1 MTLLILGLA
10 LWSAVHLIPSLGAPF
25 KAVMVAR
32 LGNAAWRGLFSLLI
46 VLSIVLMVLGWRS
59 ALPVAIYA
67 PPAPRLLAVGTML
80 VALVL
85 FFSGRLPTD
94 IKRWLRHPQL
104 TGVILWALAHLA
116 VNGDQRSL
124 VLFGGLGLWAFV
136 EIVAIN
142 RRDGARIR
150 PAPVGLLRSSVPL
163 VIGVVAWV
171 LLARFHPWLSGVVIM
186 PGGQ

>member
-1 MTLLILGLA
+1 MALLVLGIA
-10 LWSAVHLIPSLGAPF
+10 LWCAVHLTPSLGAPF
-25 KAVMVAR
+25 KAVVVTR
-32 LGNAAWRGLFSLLI
+32 LGNTAWRGLFSLLL
-46 VLSIVLMVLGWRS
+46 VLSVVLMVLGWRS

-67 PPAPRLLAVGTML
+67 PPAPPLLAVTIMPF
-80 VALVL
+80 ALVL

-124 VLFGGLGLWAFV
+124 VLFGVLGLWALV
-136 EIVAIN
+136 EIIAIN
-142 RRDGARIR
+142 RRDGDWVR
-150 PAPVGLLRSSVPL
+150 PAPVGLPRSSVPI

-171 LLARFHPWLSGVVIM
+171 LLAWLHPWFSGVAIL
-186 PGGQ
+186 PGAR